1 MKSGCGVSM
10 KKRALITGVEG
21 QDGYY
26 LARLLARKGYEVFG
40 VVRKKARRS
49 LSGSEE
55 APAYERI
62 YADMMEFSSLCSCI
76 REIRPDEIYNLAGLS
91 EVPLSWKQPIFTAH
105 VNALGVLRILEA
117 MRLCAPEARF
127 LQSSTSEI
135 FAPSAQP
142 LHEGSAMATRNPYGT
157 AKLYGHW
164 ITTNYRESYGLF
176 ACAAILFNH
185 ESPRRGIEFVTR
197 KISAAAV
204 RIYLGRQEVLEL
216 GNLDAVRDWG
226 SAEDYVR
233 AMWLMLQQERPEDFV
248 VATGEPHTVR
258 EFASAA
264 FHALGIDLAWEGE
277 GFAET
282 ARDQRT
288 GEVLIRVNPA
298 LYRFPKEDAIVGNPA
313 KAARKLSFIP
323 THSFQSLVDEIV
335 KSDLTALTEGERG

>member
-1 MKSGCGVSM
+1 MR
-10 KKRALITGVEG
+10 KRTLITGVEG

-26 LARLLARKGYEVFG
+26 LARLLGQKGYEVFG
-40 VVRKKARRS
+40 IVRKKARRS
-49 LSGSEE
+49 LPGGGE

-76 REIRPDEIYNLAGLS
+76 RDIQPDEIYNLAGLS
-91 EVPLSWKQPIFTAH
+91 EVPLSWKQPVYTAH

-117 MRLCAPEARF
+117 MRLCAPGARF

-142 LHEGSAMATRNPYGT
+142 LHEGSRMGARNPYGT

-176 ACAAILFNH
+176 ACSAILFNH

-204 RIYLGRQEVLEL
+204 RIHLGRQQVLEL

-233 AMWLMLQQERPEDFV
+233 AMWLMLQQEQPEDFV
-248 VATGEPHTVR
+248 IATGEPHTVR

-264 FHALGIDLAWEGE
+264 FHALGMELSWEGE

-282 ARDQRT
+282 ARDRRT
-288 GEVLIRVNPA
+288 GKLLVRVNPA
-298 LYRFPKEDAIVGNPA
+298 LYRFPKEDVIVGNPA
-313 KAARKLSFIP
+313 KAARKLDFAP
-323 THSFQSLVDEIV
+323 AHSFQSMVEEIV
-335 KSDLTALTEGERG
+335 KSDLAALTEGQPGW